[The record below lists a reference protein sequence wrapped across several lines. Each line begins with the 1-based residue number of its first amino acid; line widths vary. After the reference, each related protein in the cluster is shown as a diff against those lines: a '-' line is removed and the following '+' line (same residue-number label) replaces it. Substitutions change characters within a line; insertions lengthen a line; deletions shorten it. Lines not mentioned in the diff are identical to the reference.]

1 MNTDIILAGVG
12 GQGILSIAAAIGF
25 AALEEGLY
33 IKQAEVHG
41 MSQRGGQVQSH
52 VRISDKPIA
61 SDLIPYQ
68 EADLILS
75 VEPLESLR
83 YLPYLNK
90 EGWLVSNADPLINI
104 DNYPDIARINAN
116 ITKLSRH
123 ILFHA
128 KEMAAE
134 LNAPKSVNMIMLGA
148 GSPFI
153 QLSPQSLK
161 KGIRK
166 IFESKGADI
175 VDKNILAFEKGR
187 STAIS
192 FKEKAAVK

>member
-25 AALEEGLY
+25 AALEEGLF

-52 VRISDKPIA
+52 VRVSDQSIA

-83 YLPYLNK
+83 YLPYLHK

-104 DNYPDIARINAN
+104 DNYPDIARIKASIKNL
-116 ITKLSRH
+116 THH

-134 LNAPKSVNMIMLGA
+134 MNASKSVNMIMLGA
-148 GSPFI
+148 GSSFI
-153 QLSPQSLK
+153 QINPQSLK
-161 KGIRK
+161 KGIRR
-166 IFESKGADI
+166 IFESKGAEM

-192 FKEKAAVK
+192 LKEKAVVR